1 MPKPVRS
8 LSSLHLSTRLARKT
22 SAFPVKCTSHGFFSA
37 KTHGP
42 NGMRRFTRDSTR
54 LWNPTHE
61 QGCSLNAHEQ
71 LFLLLTVLP
80 IQGRQAMF
88 SQSLQGTLGKQ
99 TTAKCLRD
107 DSLGFTVTEHE
118 M

>member
-1 MPKPVRS
+1 MAKPVRS
-8 LSSLHLSTRLARKT
+8 LSSLHLSKGLARKT
-22 SAFPVKCTSHGFFSA
+22 NAFPVKFTFRSFFSA

-42 NGMRRFTRDSTR
+42 NGMRRFTRDCIR
-54 LWNPTHE
+54 LWNPTNE
-61 QGCSLNAHEQ
+61 QGCSLQHTSTA
-71 LFLLLTVLP
+71 FLLFTVLP

-88 SQSLQGTLGKQ
+88 SQSFQGTLGKQ